1 MHNFTIRRETDA
13 DISAIRE
20 VAGRAFTEFS
30 YAQYS
35 EQEIVESLRDKD
47 ALVVSL
53 IAVAGPFVVGHL
65 AASAVTISDG
75 TEGWVSIGPLSVAPN
90 SQGRGAGSA
99 LVTAALDQLREAGIG
114 GVVAV
119 GDPAFYGRFGFAVA
133 ENLTHPGAI
142 PGTFMARPICDA
154 RVPSGQVRYH
164 PVFRRS

>member
-1 MHNFTIRRETDA
+1 MHNFTIRHETDA

-20 VAGRAFTEFS
+20 VTGRAFTEFS

-35 EQEIVESLRDKD
+35 EQEIVESLRDRD
-47 ALVVSL
+47 ALVLSL

-75 TEGWVSIGPLSVAPN
+75 TDKWVSIGPLSVAPN

-99 LVTAALDQLREAGIG
+99 LVDAALDQLREKDIG

-119 GDPAFYGRFGFAVA
+119 GDPAFYSRFGFVVA
-133 ENLTHPGAI
+133 EGLSHPGAI
-142 PGTFMARPICDA
+142 QGTFMARPICDA
-154 RVPSGQVRYH
+154 RVPTGEVRYH